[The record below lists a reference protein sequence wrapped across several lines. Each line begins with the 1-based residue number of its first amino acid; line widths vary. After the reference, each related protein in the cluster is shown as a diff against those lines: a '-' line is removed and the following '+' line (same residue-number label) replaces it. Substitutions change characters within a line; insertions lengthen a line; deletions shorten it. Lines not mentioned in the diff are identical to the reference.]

1 MGGTLRAPS
10 AKEEDVLVREIMTA
24 PVTSVGEHTPCTE
37 ALALLARR
45 RLTALPVVDARGAVV
60 GLLSE
65 ADLLRSALEADPRSH
80 LGRTR
85 THGEPLPSV
94 VGDLMTRS
102 PVTVTENGDVAEV
115 AHLFVRTSF
124 KSFPVVRDGLLV
136 GVISR
141 SDVVRALARPE
152 DAVLAEVRAVL
163 AELGSPGWEATLV
176 HGEVLVTGPATS
188 RDEDLATRLAA
199 SVLGVRAVRV
209 ATGSAGP
216 PSEPG
221 PTHPD
226 GASS

>member
-1 MGGTLRAPS
+1 M
-10 AKEEDVLVREIMTA
+10 LVREIMTA
-24 PVTSVGEHTPCTE
+24 PVTSVSEHTPCTE

-80 LGRTR
+80 LGRTQ
-85 THGEPLPSV
+85 THGQPLPPV

-102 PVTVTENGDVAEV
+102 PVTVTEGGDVAEI

-136 GVISR
+136 GVVSR
-141 SDVVRALARPE
+141 SDVVRALARPD
-152 DAVLAEVRAVL
+152 DAVLAEVRVVL
-163 AELGSPGWEATLV
+163 AELGAPGWEATLV
-176 HGEVLVTGPATS
+176 HGEVLVTGPANS

-209 ATGSAGP
+209 VAGATGA

-221 PTHPD
+221 STSDPD